1 MIFRQILPPPKI
13 CLKRRSWQGLKIGCI
28 EEVAF
33 RMGYI
38 DKNHFEGII
47 ERLPVND
54 HRKYLEMLL
63 KEEQKIK

>member
-1 MIFRQILPPPKI
+1 MLDALNYIATME
-13 CLKRRSWQGLKIGCI
+13 RRQGLKIGCI

-38 DKNHFEGII
+38 DKNQFEVVI

-54 HRKYLEMLL
+54 YRNYLEMIS
-63 KEEQKIK
+63 KEEQKRK